1 MPLEDSFIHDYR
13 MSCTA
18 FVETGTFHGN
28 SVALA
33 VKCGF
38 TSIYSIEFD
47 EALYTRAVEKFKNKS
62 RVSLV
67 HGDSAIELPKLIKG
81 INEQIFFWLDAHCGN
96 AQSPLPLMQ
105 ELAAIKEHPIKNHTI
120 LIDDARLFSRDLI
133 VKKDDIV
140 KALREINPKYIIRLE
155 DDSVARDDVLIAYIP
170 ED

>member
-13 MSCTA
+13 MSCTV

-33 VKCGF
+33 LKCGF
-38 TSIYSIEFD
+38 SGVYSIEFD

-67 HGDSAIELPKLIKG
+67 HGDSAVELPKLIKD
-81 INEQIFFWLDAHCGN
+81 INEPIFFWLDAHCGN
-96 AQSPLPLMQ
+96 VQSPLPLMQ
-105 ELAAIKEHPIKNHTI
+105 ELAAIEEHPIKNHTI
-120 LIDDARLFSRDLI
+120 LIDDARLFNRDLVDTKDEI
-133 VKKDDIV
+133 VA
-140 KALREINPKYIIRLE
+140 ALRAINPKYIIRFE
-155 DDSVARDDVLIAYIP
+155 DDSVAPDDVLIAYIP